1 MPGEMPMRA
10 VVCREWG
17 GPESLTFEEM
27 PDPGPLAP
35 GQIRI
40 SISAA
45 GINFADT
52 LMIQGK
58 YQVKPEF
65 PFSPGLEVAGT
76 VIETAPDVTTVT
88 PGDRVMAL
96 LDHGGYAEQAVAS
109 ASDVFRLPDSMD
121 FETAAGFPIVYGTS
135 HIALWERAGL
145 RPGETLVVHG
155 AAGGVGLTAVE
166 IGKAMG
172 ATVIATAGS
181 AEKLE
186 VAASRGADHLI
197 NYKTEDIRTRVKEL
211 TGGAG
216 ANVIYDPVGG
226 DIFDTSLRCIAW
238 GGRILVIGFAEGRI
252 PQIPANILLVKNIA
266 TVGVHWAAYRQ
277 HQPQTIAESF
287 ATLFRWFEEGRIHP
301 HISNRVPLAD
311 YAQAMKLL
319 IERRS
324 TGKVVLTIDPPRGQ
338 E

>member
-1 MPGEMPMRA
+1 M
-10 VVCREWG
+10 
-17 GPESLTFEEM
+17 S
-27 PDPGPLAP
+27 
-35 GQIRI
+35 
-40 SISAA
+40 
-45 GINFADT
+45 
-52 LMIQGK
+52 
-58 YQVKPEF
+58 
-65 PFSPGLEVAGT
+65 
-76 VIETAPDVTTVT
+76 TTVN

-226 DIFDTSLRCIAW
+226 DIFDASLRCIAW
-238 GGRILVIGFAEGRI
+238 GGRILIIGFAEGRI

-266 TVGVHWAAYRQ
+266 TIGVHWGAYRQ
-277 HQPQTIAESF
+277 NQPQDHRRE
-287 ATLFRWFEEGRIHP
+287 LHHP
-301 HISNRVPLAD
+301 VPLVRGRPHPPPHLQPHPARRLRPSDEAAD
-311 YAQAMKLL
+311 RAPLHRQSRPDHGL
-319 IERRS
+319 RTR
-324 TGKVVLTIDPPRGQ
+324 T
-338 E
+338 

>member
-1 MPGEMPMRA
+1 MRA

-17 GPESLTFEEM
+17 GPESLSFEQVAE
-27 PDPGPLAP
+27 PKPLAP
-35 GQIRI
+35 GQVRI
-40 SISAA
+40 AVRAA

-65 PFSPGLEVAGT
+65 PFSPGLEAAGT
-76 VIETAPDVTTVT
+76 VIETAPDVDTFS

-96 LDHGGYAEQAVAS
+96 LDHGGYAEQAVAC
-109 ASDVFRLPDSMD
+109 ASDVFRIPDSMD

-135 HIALWERAGL
+135 HIALWERASL

-166 IGKAMG
+166 VGKAMG
-172 ATVIATAGS
+172 AAVIATASS

-186 VAASRGADHLI
+186 IAASRGADYLI

-216 ANVIYDPVGG
+216 ADVIYDPVGG
-226 DIFDTSLRCIAW
+226 DTFDASLRCIAW
-238 GGRILVIGFAEGRI
+238 GGRILIIGFAEGRI

-266 TVGVHWAAYRQ
+266 TVGVHWGAYRQ
-277 HQPQTIAESF
+277 KQPHTIAESF
-287 ATLFRWFEEGRIHP
+287 GILFRWFEEGRIHP
-301 HISNRVPLAD
+301 HISHRIPLSD

-324 TGKVVLTIDPPRGQ
+324 TGKVVLTMDAQ
-338 E
+338 DQD

>member
-1 MPGEMPMRA
+1 MRA

-17 GPESLTFEEM
+17 GPESLSFEQVA
-27 PDPGPLAP
+27 DPKLLAP
-35 GQIRI
+35 GQVRI
-40 SISAA
+40 AVSAA

-58 YQVKPEF
+58 YQVRPEF
-65 PFSPGLEVAGT
+65 PFSPGLEAAGT
-76 VIETAPDVTTVT
+76 VIEAAPDVDTVA

-96 LDHGGYAEQAVAS
+96 LDHGGYAEQAVAR
-109 ASDVFRLPDSMD
+109 ASDVFRIPDGME

-135 HIALWERAGL
+135 HIALWERACL

-166 IGKAMG
+166 VGKAMG
-172 ATVIATAGS
+172 ATVIATASS

-186 VAASRGADHLI
+186 VAASRGADYLI

-216 ANVIYDPVGG
+216 ADVIYDPVGG
-226 DIFDTSLRCIAW
+226 DTFDASLRCIAW
-238 GGRILVIGFAEGRI
+238 GGRILIIGFAEGRI

-266 TVGVHWAAYRQ
+266 TIGVHWGAYRQ
-277 HQPQTIAESF
+277 NQPHTVAESF
-287 ATLFRWFEEGRIHP
+287 ATLFRWFEEGRIQP
-301 HISNRVPLAD
+301 HISNRIPLAD
-311 YAQAMKLL
+311 YAKAMKLL

-324 TGKVVLTIDPPRGQ
+324 TGKVVLTMDAQ
-338 E
+338 DQD

>member
-1 MPGEMPMRA
+1 
-10 VVCREWG
+10 
-17 GPESLTFEEM
+17 
-27 PDPGPLAP
+27 
-35 GQIRI
+35 
-40 SISAA
+40 
-45 GINFADT
+45 
-52 LMIQGK
+52 
-58 YQVKPEF
+58 
-65 PFSPGLEVAGT
+65 
-76 VIETAPDVTTVT
+76 
-88 PGDRVMAL
+88 MAL

-172 ATVIATAGS
+172 ATVIATASS

-226 DIFDTSLRCIAW
+226 DIFDASLRCIAW
-238 GGRILVIGFAEGRI
+238 GGDSGDRLCRG
-252 PQIPANILLVKNIA
+252 PHPADPGQYPAGQNIA
-266 TVGVHWAAYRQ
+266 TIGVHWGAYRQ

-287 ATLFRWFEEGRIHP
+287 TTLFRWFEEGRIHP
-301 HISNRVPLAD
+301 HISNRIPLAD
-311 YAQAMKLL
+311 YGQAMKLL

-324 TGKVVLTIDPPRGQ
+324 TGKVVLTIDPAAGTN
-338 E
+338 

>member
-1 MPGEMPMRA
+1 
-10 VVCREWG
+10 
-17 GPESLTFEEM
+17 
-27 PDPGPLAP
+27 
-35 GQIRI
+35 
-40 SISAA
+40 
-45 GINFADT
+45 
-52 LMIQGK
+52 
-58 YQVKPEF
+58 
-65 PFSPGLEVAGT
+65 
-76 VIETAPDVTTVT
+76 
-88 PGDRVMAL
+88 
-96 LDHGGYAEQAVAS
+96 
-109 ASDVFRLPDSMD
+109 MD

-238 GGRILVIGFAEGRI
+238 GGADSGDRLRRGPHPADPRQYPAGQEHRDDRRRTGAPIASISRRPSPRASPPCSAGSRKARIR
-252 PQIPANILLVKNIA
+252 
-266 TVGVHWAAYRQ
+266 
-277 HQPQTIAESF
+277 
-287 ATLFRWFEEGRIHP
+287 P

-311 YAQAMKLL
+311 YGQALKLL

-324 TGKVVLTIDPPRGQ
+324 TGKVVLTIDPARGQ